1 MQTPSKDKHLSM
13 PDFRAVPSPLAQ
25 VSTPGTT
32 PWLHSEYVLHAKLD
46 LPSRYRYFGD
56 RACDTWTVVDEV
68 VRLGKIR
75 VVEEVEELRAE
86 FDTLRLGDVELF
98 ARGSIKN
105 VLARPD
111 QIVAMRIAE
120 GEPGGSR
127 KRIDIEPQVRASL
140 IGR

>member
-1 MQTPSKDKHLSM
+1 MKLS
-13 PDFRAVPSPLAQ
+13 
-25 VSTPGTT
+25 G
-32 PWLHSEYVLHAKLD
+32 WAK
-46 LPSRYRYFGD
+46 
-56 RACDTWTVVDEV
+56 
-68 VRLGKIR
+68 
-75 VVEEVEELRAE
+75 